1 VADHRSWLDRFVGL
15 CITLLV
21 AAAAVYI
28 AVKLIEAVWAALL
41 VIAAVGGFIALAVA
55 ILRSQNNGW

>member
-1 VADHRSWLDRFVGL
+1 
-15 CITLLV
+15 LLV